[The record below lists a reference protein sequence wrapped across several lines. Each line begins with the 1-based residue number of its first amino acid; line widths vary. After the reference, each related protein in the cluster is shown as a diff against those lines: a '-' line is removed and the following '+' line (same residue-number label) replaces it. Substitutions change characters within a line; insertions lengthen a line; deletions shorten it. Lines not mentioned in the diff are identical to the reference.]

1 MQTQTFEE
9 QCRIE
14 NRCRN
19 EKWAWERHCAEV
31 RGEYIYLDFCVW
43 CNCQGDTDYKLRK
56 NERAFAEWLK
66 RENRTLTEYQR
77 RWIAENHFGWQFTWD
92 SEKNEWESKKSGK

>member
-9 QCRIE
+9 EIAIE
-14 NRCRN
+14 HLARLNA
-19 EKWAWERHCAEV
+19 EKWGRQLKEV

-43 CNCQGDTDYKLRK
+43 CNCYAEQETKQ
-56 NERAFAEWLK
+56 NEKAFAEWLK

-77 RWIAENHFGWQFTWD
+77 RWIAENHFGWQFTWNKQ
-92 SEKNEWESKKSGK
+92 KNEWESKKV

>member
-9 QCRIE
+9 EIAIE
-14 NRCRN
+14 HLARLNA
-19 EKWAWERHCAEV
+19 EKWERQLKEV

-43 CNCQGDTDYKLRK
+43 CNCYAEQETKQ
-56 NERAFAEWLK
+56 NEKAFAEWLK

-77 RWIAENHFGWQFTWD
+77 RWIAENHFGWRFTWNKQ
-92 SEKNEWESKKSGK
+92 KNEWESKKV

>member
-14 NRCRN
+14 HNSRIQR
-19 EKWAWERHCAEV
+19 ESRERHLKEV

-43 CNCQGDTDYKLRK
+43 CNCYAAQETKQ
-56 NERAFAEWLK
+56 NEKAFAEWLK

-77 RWIAENHFGWQFTWD
+77 RWIAENHFGWQFTWNKQ
-92 SEKNEWESKKSGK
+92 KNEWESRKV

>member
-1 MQTQTFEE
+1 METQTFED

-14 NRCRN
+14 HNSRIQR
-19 EKWAWERHCAEV
+19 ESRERQLKEV

-43 CNCQGDTDYKLRK
+43 CNCYAEQETKQ
-56 NERAFAEWLK
+56 NEKAFADWLK

-77 RWIAENHFGWQFTWD
+77 RWIAENHFGWQFTWNKQ
-92 SEKNEWESKKSGK
+92 KNEWESTKV

>member
-14 NRCRN
+14 HNSRIQR
-19 EKWAWERHCAEV
+19 ESRERHLKEV

-43 CNCQGDTDYKLRK
+43 CNCYAEQETKQ
-56 NERAFAEWLK
+56 NEKAFAEWLK
-66 RENRTLTEYQR
+66 REYRTLTEYQR
-77 RWIAENHFGWQFTWD
+77 RWIAENHFGWQFTWNKQ
-92 SEKNEWESKKSGK
+92 KNEWESKKV